1 LKPST
6 HPYVQFPSNR
16 SHKVL
21 WHVLQR
27 STQSN
32 PWSPSGHS
40 VKYDAVYMMNII
52 EKKKG
57 KIIKKEK
64 KKAV

>member
-1 LKPST
+1 MKPST
-6 HPYVQFPSNR
+6 HSYVQFPSNR

-21 WHVLQR
+21 LHVLQR

-32 PWSPSGHS
+32 PWSPFERS
-40 VKYDAVYMMNII
+40 VKHNTVYIMNII

-57 KIIKKEK
+57 KNN
-64 KKAV
+64 